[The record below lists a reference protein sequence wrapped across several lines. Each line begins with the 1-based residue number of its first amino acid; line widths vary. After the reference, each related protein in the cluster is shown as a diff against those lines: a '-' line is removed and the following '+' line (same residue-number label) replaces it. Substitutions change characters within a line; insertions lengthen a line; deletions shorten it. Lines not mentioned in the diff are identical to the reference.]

1 MIIKKWNGKAR
12 FKCSNKEEVF
22 NMTVMAKPMNGILTI
37 REDKVEE
44 FLNQKRDDKMW
55 EKIKEKS
62 ALFRRNMTK

>member
-1 MIIKKWNGKAR
+1 MVIKKWSGKVKKGRVNIMA
-12 FKCSNKEEVF
+12 V
-22 NMTVMAKPMNGILTI
+22 MTKPMNGILTI

-62 ALFRRNMTK
+62 ALFRKNMAK

>member
-1 MIIKKWNGKAR
+1 M
-12 FKCSNKEEVF
+12 VV
-22 NMTVMAKPMNGILTI
+22 MTKPMNGILTI

-62 ALFRRNMTK
+62 ALFRKNMAK